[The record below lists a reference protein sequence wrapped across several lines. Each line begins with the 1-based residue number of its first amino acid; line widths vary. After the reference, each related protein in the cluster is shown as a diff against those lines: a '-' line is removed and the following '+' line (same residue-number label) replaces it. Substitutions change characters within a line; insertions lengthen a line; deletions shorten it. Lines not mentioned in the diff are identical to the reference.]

1 MECSLGS
8 NLSLMT
14 DWLNSQNNLHARCA
28 KKIILCKSVSNL
40 PIHLSEITDWLAEKS
55 LTTDIAGSI
64 HSYIVSIL
72 NSGKHQ

>member
-14 DWLNSQNNLHARCA
+14 DWLNSQNNLHAKCA
-28 KKIILCKSVSNL
+28 KKIILCRNASNL

-55 LTTDIAGSI
+55 QINDIAGSV